1 MKDDYT
7 KSDVYKTRL
16 KRGMFSY
23 LNRKPTDIRYYI
35 RPGDGDKVRKV
46 LSIFLNPLEYLK
58 RWIAY
63 LSFSTSQST
72 SVRMNNDGYA
82 KFNVDDIKGGR
93 EFLNKICTFTENQR
107 KQCNNNQFDVSNKYI
122 IPQEEVINHP
132 FILDFA
138 LNEDLIKI
146 VSSYL
151 KTIPVLYGVQ
161 LWHGGPNQAR
171 AGSPCFHLDGLDT
184 ACVRIYIYLNDVTK
198 ENGPFSIIPKTLSRE
213 IVKKTGYSS
222 GVIPDQDVYDMVGEE
237 VLVEVTGPKGTMVAG
252 DPTQCF
258 HYGSRIKKG
267 ERMVIIFSYSS
278 YFHNDPEI
286 KLSRQLLSG
295 HATDNRIQKMVL
307 HGPK

>member
-7 KSDVYKTRL
+7 KSDVYKTRI

-23 LNRKPTDIRYYI
+23 LNKKPTDIRNYI
-35 RPGDGDKVRKV
+35 RPGDGTKVRKV
-46 LSIFLNPLEYLK
+46 LSIFFNPLEYLK

-93 EFLNKICTFTENQR
+93 EFLNKICTFTENKR
-107 KQCNNNQFDVSNKYI
+107 KQCNNNQFDSSNKYI

-151 KTIPVLYGVQ
+151 KTIPVLYTVQ
-161 LWHGGPNQAR
+161 LWHGGPNQVR
-171 AGSPCFHLDGLDT
+171 AG
-184 ACVRIYIYLNDVTK
+184 
-198 ENGPFSIIPKTLSRE
+198 
-213 IVKKTGYSS
+213 
-222 GVIPDQDVYDMVGEE
+222 
-237 VLVEVTGPKGTMVAG
+237 VA
-252 DPTQCF
+252 PAF
-258 HYGSRIKKG
+258 I
-267 ERMVIIFSYSS
+267 
-278 YFHNDPEI
+278 
-286 KLSRQLLSG
+286 
-295 HATDNRIQKMVL
+295 
-307 HGPK
+307 